1 MPVAL
6 VLFDWDKTVFDTHH
20 FMAVRR
26 ASLSAALGVSPE
38 EFDAADRAYQATL
51 PDSTAFEPEA
61 YLRFIHSRLGGEA
74 SQLSE
79 LFWEP
84 TAFTNSLYPETM
96 TVIKD
101 LKQAGFTMGSF
112 SQGDKKFQE
121 KKIYSSGLTD
131 YFDHKYI
138 IVEKQK
144 NTPEILNALPTRT
157 VIVDDRQDFLEIEL
171 AYPNLIPVWINR
183 NNNDTWQQGV
193 TIHTLNELPAVLLQL
208 NAEG

>member
-1 MPVAL
+1 MSVAL

-26 ASLSAALGVSPE
+26 SALSAALGVSAE
-38 EFDAADRAYQATL
+38 EFDAADHAYQATL

-74 SQLSE
+74 AQLSE

-84 TAFTNSLYPETM
+84 TAFANSLYPETT

-101 LKQAGFTMGSF
+101 LKQAGYAMGAF

-121 KKIYSSGLTD
+121 KKIYSSRLVEF
-131 YFDHKYI
+131 FDHKYI

-144 NTPEILNALPTRT
+144 NAPEILNTFPTRT
-157 VIVDDRQDFLEIEL
+157 VIIDDRQDFLEIEL
-171 AYPNLIPVWINR
+171 AYPQLIPVWINR
-183 NNNDTWQQGV
+183 NNNDNWQQGI
-193 TIHTLNELPAVLLQL
+193 TIHTLSELPAVLQQL
-208 NAEG
+208 DHKS